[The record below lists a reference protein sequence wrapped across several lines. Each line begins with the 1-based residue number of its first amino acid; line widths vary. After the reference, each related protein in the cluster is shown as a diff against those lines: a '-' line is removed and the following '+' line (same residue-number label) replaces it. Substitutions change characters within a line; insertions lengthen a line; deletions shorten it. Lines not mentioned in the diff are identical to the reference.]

1 MNNIEIGNRL
11 VKLRREYG
19 KLHGEKQYNQ
29 EKFAYKIGLVFGT
42 DAAAQNRISQIENGK
57 SPITVEE
64 LARYAECCGVSMEWI
79 LTGEEKAAPETPT
92 AEYSASDF
100 CRLIYKLDEKGLCVI
115 DYSPE
120 NTDKISI
127 SFPSSNKNE
136 TGKTI
141 YNRYGRKL
149 NADFCEDV
157 NNFLRHYCFAFSRIT
172 VDSSPIKD
180 WDLAQN
186 LVEAYLNTMKSNEK
200 YGDFSKVVFNRAA
213 DDDYYDNKEHEN
225 AENATDD
232 YYDTLM

>member
-1 MNNIEIGNRL
+1 MNDIEIGHRL
-11 VKLRREYG
+11 RNLRIEYG
-19 KLHGEKQYNQ
+19 KMHGEKQYNQ
-29 EKFAYKIGLVFGT
+29 EKFAYKIGLVFDT

-64 LARYAECCGVSMEWI
+64 LARYSECCGVSMEWI
-79 LTGEEKAAPETPT
+79 LTGEEKAAETPA

-100 CRLIYKLDEKGLCVI
+100 CRLIYELDEKGLCVI

-127 SFPSSNKNE
+127 SFPSSNKDE

-149 NADFCEDV
+149 NGDFCNDV

-172 VDSSPIKD
+172 LDNSPIKD

-186 LVEAYLNTMKSNEK
+186 LVETYLKTMKDNEK
-200 YGDFSKVVFNRAA
+200 CDYASKILFNRAA
-213 DDDYYDNKEHEN
+213 DNDYYYDKEHEN
-225 AENATDD
+225 AENAPDD
-232 YYDTLM
+232 YYGMLM